1 EGGRMLGALL
11 IWYWITRATTEGA
24 RWLDAF
30 LGTDA
35 GPAARPF
42 AWAYFARG
50 FLAVL
55 QADIDAAVP
64 ALERGVA
71 IARSAGQLDALSQLL
86 AMSSIAADMG
96 GDQASSRRLL
106 DQATAAAQEVGEL
119 GTWLMLHHGRA
130 PNGLIDDDLD
140 TVRMAATEG
149 IRLSREAGDVYSLDM
164 MLMNQGFA
172 DLLGGNLPE
181 SEGHFREALG
191 IARQLDDR
199 VAQCYLLGALG

>member
-96 GDQASSRRLL
+96 GDQAASRR
-106 DQATAAAQEVGEL
+106 V
-119 GTWLMLHHGRA
+119 LHEAPAPAGGGGRLCPWVVA
-130 PNGLIDDDLD
+130 PPA
-140 TVRMAATEG
+140 RPPE
-149 IRLSREAGDVYSLDM
+149 RLYT
-164 MLMNQGFA
+164 
-172 DLLGGNLPE
+172 
-181 SEGHFREALG
+181 H
-191 IARQLDDR
+191 
-199 VAQCYLLGALG
+199 